1 MYLIFFFFFSENP
14 NNPTIQPPIYFN
26 NTADQNNNTYMDI
39 NRAEGENLSDFSV
52 VSVTDSNSLSLSEKW
67 IAHHIELIQKAS
79 CEKKA
84 FERLID

>member
-1 MYLIFFFFFSENP
+1 
-14 NNPTIQPPIYFN
+14 
-26 NTADQNNNTYMDI
+26 MDI